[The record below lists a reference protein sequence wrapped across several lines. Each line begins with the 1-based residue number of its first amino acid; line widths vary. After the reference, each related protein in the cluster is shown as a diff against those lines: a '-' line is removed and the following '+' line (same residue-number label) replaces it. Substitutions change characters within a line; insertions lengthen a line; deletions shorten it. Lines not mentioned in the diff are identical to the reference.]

1 MLIVVS
7 GFVPRER
14 LSHTYVRS
22 MERFSGYLLNSVLKS
37 VESLRA
43 EMLNFLRQTCRMN
56 GFTVDLTEHPFLI
69 VDKGTSVI
77 SLKLN
82 GSELTVTVRVY
93 EGASTNVDEVQASTL
108 GLDELHGLSLHIA
121 TVLS

>member
-1 MLIVVS
+1 
-7 GFVPRER
+7 
-14 LSHTYVRS
+14 

-56 GFTVDLTEHPFLI
+56 GFTVDFEERPFLI
-69 VDKGTSVI
+69 VGRGMSVI
-77 SLKLN
+77 GLRLE
-82 GSELTVTVRVY
+82 GSALTALVRVY
-93 EGASTNVDEVQASTL
+93 DGASSSVEDVQASTF
-108 GLDELHGLSLHIA
+108 GLDELHGLSLHLA